1 MGPGYEW
8 VRRGGSGE
16 EEFVQGARV
25 RGRGQRAETGTPG
38 GGYTLL
44 LGESVSVAGWH
55 WDPVAVGTEG
65 TAG

>member
-25 RGRGQRAETGTPG
+25 RGRGQRAEAGTPG

-44 LGESVSVAGWH
+44 LGESVSVPG
-55 WDPVAVGTEG
+55 GTG
-65 TAG
+65 TL